1 MHTREQTPRS
11 LLLLHHLTHA
21 PTFSSRLHSA
31 TFPMSQV
38 IYVMAEDGL
47 LFRALAQV
55 RARTGAPIVAIMSS
69 GNLAGE

>member
-1 MHTREQTPRS
+1 MQTREQTPRS

-47 LFRALAQV
+47 LFRVLTRTHV
-55 RARTGAPIVAIMSS
+55 RTGIRVVAMMSAA
-69 GNLAGE
+69 NLTG